1 MRLHHSGYLY
11 TMALN
16 IKDPATERLAAELAE
31 LTQDT
36 KTGAIRSALEDRLAR
51 VLAARAAADRRQR
64 LQHFL
69 VDEVWPQIPVEIR
82 GHALTKQQ
90 REEILGIGAEG
101 V

>member
-1 MRLHHSGYLY
+1 
-11 TMALN
+11 MALN
-16 IKDPATERLAAELAE
+16 IKDPTTERLAAELAA

-51 VLAARAAADRRQR
+51 VLAARVAADRRQR
-64 LQHFL
+64 LQRFL

-82 GHALTKQQ
+82 GHAPTKQQ